1 MLNFA
6 SGHRIFLARTPV
18 DMRKGVGSLTAII
31 EHHLDMDP
39 YHGDIFVFVG
49 KHRNRVK
56 CVVWDRSGFWLASKR
71 LERGT
76 FAIPADAVGPD
87 KPGAA
92 PLSTAEIHLLLE
104 GINVHHATYHAHYHR
119 PPGTTP

>member
-1 MLNFA
+1 
-6 SGHRIFLARTPV
+6 
-18 DMRKGVGSLTAII
+18 
-31 EHHLDMDP
+31 MDP

-76 FAIPADAVGPD
+76 FAVP
-87 KPGAA
+87 KGAA
-92 PLSTAEIHLLLE
+92 IIDGSGVMPLSPAQIQMLLE
-104 GINVHHATYHAHYHR
+104 GIEVHRATYHGHYHR
-119 PPGTTP
+119 PVGAIPPPVPHAGESTM